1 MSATR
6 LTLLSWAALVGLILL
21 FLTFSC
27 QDREALGELEAM
39 KAQAQVEVQ
48 NKAVVQRYWDGK
60 WNERRPE
67 ILDELQT
74 PNVVYHGTSM
84 DMNGIEEYKQIYSSF
99 LSAFHDTQLVV
110 EDLIAEGDK
119 VMSRVSMNCTHKGEF
134 EGIPPTGKVLTVSAF
149 TVFRLVDGKI
159 AEEWEVL
166 DELGMMHQLGM
177 ELKPKEVEK

>member
-1 MSATR
+1 MNAFSIDGVIV
-6 LTLLSWAALVGLILL
+6 SFLIHKQGGGRMRAQ
-21 FLTFSC
+21 SEV
-27 QDREALGELEAM
+27 EA
-39 KAQAQVEVQ
+39 Q

-74 PNVVYHGTSM
+74 PDVVYHGTSM
-84 DMNGIEEYKQIYSSF
+84 NMNGIEEYKQVYSSF
-99 LSAFHDTQLVV
+99 LSAFHDTQLEV

-119 VMSRVSMNCTHKGEF
+119 VMSRVSLHCTHKGEL

-159 AEEWEVL
+159 ADEWEII

-177 ELKPKEVEK
+177 ELKPEEGEK

>member
-1 MSATR
+1 MQE
-6 LTLLSWAALVGLILL
+6 LSLEEMRAQSDV
-21 FLTFSC
+21 
-27 QDREALGELEAM
+27 EA
-39 KAQAQVEVQ
+39 Q

-74 PNVVYHGTSM
+74 PDVAYHGTSM
-84 DMNGIEEYKQIYSSF
+84 NMTGIEEYKQVYSNF
-99 LSAFHDTQLVV
+99 LSAFHDTELEV

-119 VMSRVSMNCTHKGEF
+119 VMSRVSMHCTHKGEF

-159 AEEWEVL
+159 VEEWEIL
-166 DELGMMHQLGM
+166 DELGMMQQLGVD
-177 ELKPKEVEK
+177 LAPKEPGK